1 MKYTNELLT
10 MALAGYE
17 AERSK
22 LDGQIA
28 EVRAMLRR
36 DALTR
41 MMAPLKMA
49 AGRDPSPAEAPVGRK
64 MGVEARKAIAKAQRL
79 RWDEWRKAKAKMP
92 GSYLKERMVGGAYQK
107 RRTLGSGRAA

>member
-41 MMAPLKMA
+41 MLAPLKMA
-49 AGRDPSPAEAPVGRK
+49 AGRDPSPAKAPAGRK
-64 MGVEARKAIAKAQRL
+64 LGVEARKAIAKAQRL
-79 RWDEWRKAKAKMP
+79 RWAEWRKA
-92 GSYLKERMVGGAYQK
+92 KERMVGGAYQK

>member
-10 MALAGYE
+10 MALVGYE

-36 DALTR
+36 DALTQ
-41 MMAPLKMA
+41 MLAPLNMA
-49 AGRDPSPAEAPVGRK
+49 TGRDPSPAKAPVGRK
-64 MGVEARKAIAKAQRL
+64 MGVEARKAIARAQRL
-79 RWDEWRKAKAKMP
+79 RWAEWRKAK
-92 GSYLKERMVGGAYQK
+92 ERTVGGAYLK

>member
-41 MMAPLKMA
+41 MLAPLKMA
-49 AGRDPSPAEAPVGRK
+49 SGRDPSPAEAPVVGRR
-64 MGVEARKAIAKAQRL
+64 MSVGARKAIARAQRL
-79 RWDEWRKAKAKMP
+79 RWAEWRKARAKV
-92 GSYLKERMVGGAYQK
+92 SAK
-107 RRTLGSGRAA
+107 RRAA